1 MAQPQIFKAVLIFNK
16 GGNIA
21 ESGTWAIDEVAI
33 VFASGRSVEFRIWVN
48 P

>member
-1 MAQPQIFKAVLIFNK
+1 MRNPITAQLQVFKAVLFFNK
-16 GGNIA
+16 GGNVA

-33 VFASGRSVEFRIWVN
+33 DFASGVN